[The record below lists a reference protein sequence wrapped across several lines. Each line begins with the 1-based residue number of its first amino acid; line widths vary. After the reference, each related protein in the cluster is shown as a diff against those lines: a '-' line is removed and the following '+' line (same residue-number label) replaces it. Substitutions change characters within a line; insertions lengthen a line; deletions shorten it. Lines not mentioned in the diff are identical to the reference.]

1 MSSVRITSIVA
12 MTPLLGVR
20 RRVRQ
25 ERQVPRALDLGGE
38 LALVARAVP
47 ADAARDDLRALRQ
60 EDAQRLRV
68 LVVDLELLV
77 RAEAADLVA
86 REHLP
91 AGAAALL
98 LRALRD
104 DFDHGLLLVVAVAEA
119 IVVVVVHH
127 PAARALALLLALLA
141 LGALLLALGAAAGLL
156 LGLLGG

>member
-20 RRVRQ
+20 RGVRQ
-25 ERQVPRALDLGGE
+25 ERQVARALDLGGE

-86 REHLP
+86 REHLA
-91 AGAAALL
+91 AGAAPLL

-104 DFDHGLLLVVAVAEA
+104 HFDHDSLLVVVAAEPVAAVVETR
-119 IVVVVVHH
+119 VVVVVE
-127 PAARALALLLALLA
+127 
-141 LGALLLALGAAAGLL
+141 
-156 LGLLGG
+156 